1 MIQSRAQGE
10 TVQTAIRMP
19 KRLRDEI
26 KTEADRLGR
35 SINTHVV
42 MTMREALK
50 ATGGDL
56 AGQTPAAKSENAA

>member
-1 MIQSRAQGE
+1 MIQSRAHGE

-26 KTEADRLGR
+26 KAEADRHGR

-42 MTMREALK
+42 MTMREALE
-50 ATGGDL
+50 AAGGKL
-56 AGQTPAAKSENAA
+56 GGEAPAASSETAA